1 MPVPPFDREGG
12 GSGNI
17 DPHGSEAD
25 LVAHHSECPTGDHCC
40 KLLTMRPAGAREQQ
54 FRNQAGGV
62 FRYIEDA
69 FYVGVAVVLALAGL
83 ALFINALFR
92 FVTEIG
98 DGSFSSSILS
108 LLDSML
114 LVFIFTELIHTISA
128 VVRENV
134 LLTEPFLI
142 VGIVAVIRRLIVISA
157 EAKDIVGTD
166 QFGDLMLE
174 IGILTGTL
182 LGLGAVIFLLRHT
195 SHSEPRPSYEPSRD
209 GEG

>member
-1 MPVPPFDREGG
+1 VAIAAVSCSEMSSPGEG
-12 GSGNI
+12 
-17 DPHGSEAD
+17 E
-25 LVAHHSECPTGDHCC
+25 
-40 KLLTMRPAGAREQQ
+40 RR
-54 FRNQAGGV
+54 FRGRAGGV
-62 FRYIEDA
+62 FRYIEDM
-69 FYVGVAVVLALAGL
+69 FYVGVAVVLAIAGF
-83 ALFINALFR
+83 ALFANALFR
-92 FVTEIG
+92 FVTQIG
-98 DGSFSSSILS
+98 EGSFSATILA

-157 EAKDIVGTD
+157 EAKDIVGTR

-182 LGLGAVIFLLRHT
+182 IGLGIVIFLLRHT
-195 SHSEPRPSYEPSRD
+195 THSEPRPSYEPARSD
-209 GEG
+209 EA